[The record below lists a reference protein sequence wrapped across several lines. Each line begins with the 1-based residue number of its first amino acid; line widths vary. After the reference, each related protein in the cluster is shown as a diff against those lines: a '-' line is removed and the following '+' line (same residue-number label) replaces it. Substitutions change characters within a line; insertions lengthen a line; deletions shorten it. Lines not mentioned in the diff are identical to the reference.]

1 MARSPTP
8 PSGLPPQGVPPSGA
22 VAVKVAADALER
34 ASPYPLSRLAPPFD
48 LVDVAREIQDADRM
62 LGAVVGGQLDV
73 IAKQIHALQDQART
87 LLEKAR
93 VAGEL
98 HRAACHFKK
107 RPGHIYHLYRRADG
121 VAYFSM
127 LSPADWGGQ
136 PPHAF
141 EGSYRLEVDLGW
153 TAMA

>member
-1 MARSPTP
+1 MARLPTP
-8 PSGLPPQGVPPSGA
+8 PDAPLAEVP
-22 VAVKVAADALER
+22 VEALER

-48 LVDVAREIQDADRM
+48 LIDIAREIQNADRM

-73 IAKQIHALQDQART
+73 IAKQIQVLQDQARG

-98 HRAACHFKK
+98 HRAGCHFKK
-107 RPGHIYHLYRRADG
+107 RPGHIYHLYRRSDG

-127 LSPADWGGQ
+127 LSPGDWGGE
-136 PPHAF
+136 PPHPF
-141 EGSYRLEVDLGW
+141 EGSFRLEIDQSFTPMV
-153 TAMA
+153 